1 MMSTETDID
10 RFVSDPG
17 LLIELCREV
26 IDQIEAGSEDPAS
39 QVKEAQLREIAKAVE
54 KLEKMGVAVP
64 DALRAEKT
72 RLATELG
79 SKSEACEAFNLLFDG
94 FGDIL
99 KGLKSRLNRSAPPS
113 TQSGAKGAKRSRSP
127 KTDKK
132 VLREN
137 IIRALRTFGGR
148 AKVTAVIEEMGRQ
161 LTGKLLPGDLE
172 WRATTN
178 EYAWQNNAKWER
190 YQMTQDGTL
199 RSDSPRGYWELSEDH
214 R

>member
-1 MMSTETDID
+1 MRNDCD
-10 RFVSDPG
+10 VARFVKEPD

-26 IDQIEAGSEDPAS
+26 IDQIEADSDDPAS
-39 QVKEAQLREIAKAVE
+39 QIKEAQLREIAKAVE

-72 RLATELG
+72 RLAAELG
-79 SKSEACEAFNLLFDG
+79 SKAVASGVLNLLFDG

-99 KGLKSRLNRSAPPS
+99 KGLKSRLNRSGPP
-113 TQSGAKGAKRSRSP
+113 TPSGAKGGKRSRSP

-148 AKVTAVIEEMGRQ
+148 AKVTAVIEEMERQ

-199 RSDSPRGYWELSEDH
+199 RSDSPRGYWELDEDH